1 MKAISDIAKY
11 CFEWTAIDMTRNSK
25 QGGNLLH
32 VHKYNWFSL
41 GDFGL

>member
-11 CFEWTAIDMTRNSK
+11 RFEWTAIDMTRNSK